1 MKLIN
6 EEHFVSGSQD
16 GYVAL
21 LGMLPSNQQAGYIIT
36 TGLYPTKWYIVT
48 HLLFETLGSTRC
60 GGVGK
65 ELTQGKD

>member
-48 HLLFETLGSTRC
+48 HLLLQCLKHLAVPGVEELGRS
-60 GGVGK
+60 
-65 ELTQGKD
+65 